1 MQDTTKKIKQGSKIY
16 SKVLFIVIIL
26 MLILAVINVVKIG
39 KVSITNRD
47 NIHIEKID
55 KSFSVIINNKNY
67 GELENYDASINDNYK
82 ELLIVEL
89 ISNEIKL
96 IFLFSIGII
105 IYRILVGIGKDSR
118 PFTKLV
124 SKRIKLISILILL
137 VELIPTITRGMLSF
151 FLFSKGE
158 MFFSSYTAIFIF
170 ISCVVWG
177 ISYAVDYG
185 CDLQQEIDETL

>member
-1 MQDTTKKIKQGSKIY
+1 MKDTTKKIKKGSKIY
-16 SKVLFIVIIL
+16 SKVIFIVIIL

>member
-1 MQDTTKKIKQGSKIY
+1 MKDTTKKIKKGSKIY
-16 SKVLFIVIIL
+16 SKVIFIVIIL

-124 SKRIKLISILILL
+124 SILILL
-137 VELIPTITRGMLSF
+137 VELIPTITRAMLSF

>member
-1 MQDTTKKIKQGSKIY
+1 MKNTINKIKKGGKIY
-16 SKVLFIVIIL
+16 SKILFLVII
-26 MLILAVINVVKIG
+26 G
-39 KVSITNRD
+39 VSILFMVNIINIKKVTVADRK

-67 GELENYDASINDNYK
+67 GELENYDASINDNCK
-82 ELLIVEL
+82 ELLIINLV
-89 ISNEIKL
+89 SNEIKL

-105 IYRILVGIGKDSR
+105 IYRILVGIGKDTR

-137 VELIPTITRGMLSF
+137 VALIPTITRGMLSF

-158 MFFSSYTAIFIF
+158 MFFSSYTLILIF